1 MLIVRSQ
8 DIALWVST
16 WASRKYH
23 FNRSP
28 MSQNLCFLS
37 FFCILCASVSP
48 WNFIWEFSL
57 ASSNRSQRVMLCSSV
72 RVYYACATRCDI
84 ESNIFSTI
92 FITNKVPR
100 WIESFI
106 SEIGGALGLFLGFS
120 FLMVWDFLKVILI
133 SERTKRCYSTIDEC

>member
-1 MLIVRSQ
+1 MNF
-8 DIALWVST
+8 
-16 WASRKYH
+16 RKYVY
-23 FNRSP
+23 FP
-28 MSQNLCFLS
+28 
-37 FFCILCASVSP
+37 P

-100 WIESFI
+100 CAS
-106 SEIGGALGLFLGFS
+106 LTKGFS
-120 FLMVWDFLKVILI
+120 TQYIISWFIGICCVYLFYGPLSSMLRACLAFRPHLFYVVWVSLVSNHSASPMSQFSINM
-133 SERTKRCYSTIDEC
+133 